1 MSKFLTDLFTNQVL
15 AAAFITWALAQI
27 IKLPLEYLLHRNW
40 DWGLLLSTGG
50 MPSSHSGGM
59 PSSHSALVAA
69 LSVAVGLQEGF
80 TSPLFAISW
89 VLAMIVIYDA
99 IGIRRHA
106 GDHARVL
113 NLMIDELFT
122 GHPLAEKELKE
133 ALGHTPR
140 EVIGGV
146 LLGIVVPYL
155 MIRV

>member
-40 DWGLLLSTGG
+40 DWGLLLST
-50 MPSSHSGGM
+50 GGM

-133 ALGHTPR
+133 VLGHTPR
-140 EVIGGV
+140 EVIAGV
-146 LLGIVVPYL
+146 ALGIVVPYL
-155 MIRV
+155 VIRVF

>member
-1 MSKFLTDLFTNQVL
+1 MSKFLTYLFTNQVL

-27 IKLPLEYLLHRNW
+27 IKLPLEYLLHRHW

-50 MPSSHSGGM
+50 MPSSHS
-59 PSSHSALVAA
+59 ALVVA

-133 ALGHTPR
+133 VLGHTPR
-140 EVIGGV
+140 EVIAGMA
-146 LLGIVVPYL
+146 LGIVVPYL
-155 MIRV
+155 MIRVF